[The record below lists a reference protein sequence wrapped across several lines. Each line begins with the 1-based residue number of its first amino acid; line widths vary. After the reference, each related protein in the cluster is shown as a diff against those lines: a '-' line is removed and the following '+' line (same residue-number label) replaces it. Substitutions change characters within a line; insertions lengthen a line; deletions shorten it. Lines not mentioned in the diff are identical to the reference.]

1 MNRTASREVDMN
13 SFEIDCP
20 WCAGEARVQ
29 ADGQAAVLDCA
40 TCSIVV
46 GLADDPSVGSIAK
59 AA

>member
-1 MNRTASREVDMN
+1 MN